1 MTDLALPAA
10 GTTFPAAELDRR
22 FYAFVIDRL
31 IAWSVYAAAGYA
43 AWRFFI
49 DPGDLWIGVG
59 VIAAAVLLVSLGFC
73 IALGAKGT
81 SPGKA
86 AMGLRAVHH
95 GTGTPI
101 GVGSAIVRTFVLG
114 VAGLPTFG
122 LGVATLAWTAV
133 MDTGRQRRG
142 WHDHVARSIVVDIR
156 PEPEVVEE
164 EETGP
169 RHIVNLTAMRL
180 IPAQQPQATHVEAP
194 PRAPVERT
202 PTNPAGP
209 ILEPA
214 TTVPPASQPYQPV
227 PPVTQPAQQPAR
239 PVQPATQ
246 PARPPAQPTRQ
257 EPPAQP
263 VQPVQPV
270 QQPTRPVQPAQQ
282 PQRPAQPARP
292 PEPPTQAPT
301 QPPRPVQARQPA
313 QPPAQPEQARHRAQ
327 PGTPPARVQ
336 PNVAPPAVPPPPQQ
350 PPAQERTTSRTTG
363 RAAANAG
370 ARWRITFDTGESF
383 VVEGLGL
390 VGRRPEGRAGEPVR
404 HVVPLPS
411 SDMSLS
417 KTHAQF
423 HLASDGVLVVMDRG
437 STNGSILIRQGVNR
451 DLTAGRP
458 ATLVDGDKVM
468 FGDREM
474 RVSRE

>member
-1 MTDLALPAA
+1 MTDLALPSA
-10 GTTFPAAELDRR
+10 GATFPAAELDRR

-31 IAWSVYAAAGYA
+31 TAWSLYAVA
-43 AWRFFI
+43 AWAAWLFFI
-49 DPGDLWIGVG
+49 EPGDLWIGVG
-59 VIAAAVLLVSLGFC
+59 VIAGAVLLTGLGFS

-86 AMGLRAVHH
+86 AMGLRTVHH

-114 VAGLPTFG
+114 AAGLPTFG

-133 MDTGRQRRG
+133 MDAGRQRRG
-142 WHDHVARSIVVDIR
+142 WHDHVAHSIVVDIR

-164 EETGP
+164 EESGP

-180 IPAQQPQATHVEAP
+180 VPAAQPQATHVEAP

-209 ILEPA
+209 VLEPV
-214 TTVPPASQPYQPV
+214 TTVPPASQPYQQPVQPPTQPVRPAQQPVAPPTQQPTQQPTRQAPPV
-227 PPVTQPAQQPAR
+227 PPVQ
-239 PVQPATQ
+239 
-246 PARPPAQPTRQ
+246 
-257 EPPAQP
+257 PAQP
-263 VQPVQPV
+263 VQPPQPV
-270 QQPTRPVQPAQQ
+270 QQPTRRPVQPVQ
-282 PQRPAQPARP
+282 PQ
-292 PEPPTQAPT
+292 PT
-301 QPPRPVQARQPA
+301 QPVRPPAEQPAARQPA
-313 QPPAQPEQARHRAQ
+313 QPVQPPAQPAQPRHRAQ
-327 PGTPPARVQ
+327 PSTPPAPVQ
-336 PNVAPPAVPPPPQQ
+336 PNVAAPAVPPPPV
-350 PPAQERTTSRTTG
+350 QERTTSRTTS

-370 ARWRITFDTGESF
+370 SRWRVTFDTGESF
-383 VVEGLGL
+383 LVEGLGL
-390 VGRRPEGRAGEPVR
+390 VGRRPEGRAGEPVQ